1 MSGGSQIN
9 WAGPEAVG
17 RISPWTLHLSV
28 LGGLL
33 LVLGVLN
40 WQPIAA
46 AVTVWWV
53 SPTFSH
59 CFLIIPVSAW
69 LIWGKRH
76 QLSALTPS
84 AWPRALWF
92 AIPVIAVS
100 FVGTLASVNE
110 LQQLAL
116 MAFVQILALAVLGPA
131 VYRTILFPSLYLFF
145 LVPMG
150 EYLIGPLQRFTTS
163 FIDVW
168 LGWLGI
174 LHYTEGN
181 VIQLANG
188 TYQVAEACAGL
199 RFLIATIA
207 VGTLFAHFSYRK
219 WHKIGLFLIVCV
231 IVPIIGNGFR
241 ALGIVLLAHF
251 SDNRIAV
258 GADHLIYGWGF
269 SVAILAVLMYVGNKF
284 ADPAEPQTGEPPPPV
299 HSTPVNALPI
309 ALLIALVAISAV
321 PAFAAWRAHGE
332 TVPDAAAFAAPPQL
346 RGWSTEPVSRDW
358 APLYADADAHLQF
371 AMRDANGF
379 APAVDVFVAY
389 YTDQTEGR
397 SLISSQ
403 HKMWDEDIW
412 HPVREGQAKARFG
425 DAPVQVRE
433 LLLGNGGTH
442 RLVWWTYVSNGAF
455 TTSAMDVKLNRV
467 RSALLG
473 GNGAAMIAVST
484 LVDSDLDAAR
494 ARLQQAAM
502 ALGPVKA
509 RIDLA
514 KKVAQH

>member
-1 MSGGSQIN
+1 MSSYHVSG
-9 WAGPEAVG
+9 AGPEAVG
-17 RISPWTLHLSV
+17 RVSPWTLHLSV
-28 LGGLL
+28 LGA
-33 LVLGVLN
+33 LVLALGVLY

-69 LIWGKRH
+69 LIWGKRQ
-76 QLSALTPS
+76 QLAALTPS

-100 FVGTLASVNE
+100 FVGALASINE

-116 MAFVQILALAVLGPA
+116 IAFVQILLLAVLGPA

-163 FIDVW
+163 FIDIW

-188 TYQVAEACAGL
+188 SYQVAEACAGL

-207 VGTLFAHFSYRK
+207 VGTMFAHFSYRK
-219 WHKIGLFLIVCV
+219 WHKIVLFLIACV

-258 GADHLIYGWGF
+258 GADHLVYGWGF
-269 SVAILAVLMYVGNKF
+269 SVAILAVLMFVGNKF
-284 ADPAEPQTGEPPPPV
+284 ADPLEPQTDEPRGSVRAAPAHTLPV
-299 HSTPVNALPI
+299 T
-309 ALLIALVAISAV
+309 LLIALVAISAV
-321 PAFAAWRAHGE
+321 PAFAAWRAHHA
-332 TVPDAAAFAAPPQL
+332 TAPDFAAFAVPPQL
-346 RGWSTEPVSRDW
+346 QGWSTEPVSRDW
-358 APLYADADAHLQF
+358 APLYADPDAGLQF
-371 AMRDANGF
+371 AMRNTSSF
-379 APAVDVFVAY
+379 VPVVDVFVAY

-397 SLISSQ
+397 SLVSSQ
-403 HKMWDEDIW
+403 HKMWDENIW

-425 DAPVQVRE
+425 DTPLLLRE
-433 LLLGNGGTH
+433 LLLSNGATR
-442 RLVWWTYVSNGAF
+442 RLVWWTYVSNGGF
-455 TTSAMDVKLNRV
+455 TTSAMDVKLNRM
-467 RSALLG
+467 RAALLG
-473 GNGAAMIAVST
+473 GGGAAMVAIST
-484 LVDSDLDAAR
+484 TVDSDLDAAR
-494 ARLQQAAM
+494 ARLRQAAT

-509 RIDLA
+509 RIDVA
-514 KKVAQH
+514 KKVAQQ